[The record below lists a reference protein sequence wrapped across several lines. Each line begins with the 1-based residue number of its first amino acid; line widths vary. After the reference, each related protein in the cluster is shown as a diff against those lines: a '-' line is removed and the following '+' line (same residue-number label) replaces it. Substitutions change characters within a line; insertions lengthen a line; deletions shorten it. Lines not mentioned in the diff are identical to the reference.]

1 MLKIFGGMI
10 IGSIITMMLLG
21 GESAA
26 NQIFANAQTLYLD
39 QLINRPDTPTTL
51 LLLVVLSIFLASL
64 FAWPTHPVMDTKKVI
79 SQLRR
84 HCLLSIGEA

>member
-1 MLKIFGGMI
+1 MLQIFGGMI

-26 NQIFANAQTLYLD
+26 DQILANAQTLYLD
-39 QLINRPDTPTTL
+39 QLNRPDTTTTL

-64 FAWPTHPVMDTKKVI
+64 FAWPTQPVMDTKKVI
-79 SQLRR
+79 TQLRR